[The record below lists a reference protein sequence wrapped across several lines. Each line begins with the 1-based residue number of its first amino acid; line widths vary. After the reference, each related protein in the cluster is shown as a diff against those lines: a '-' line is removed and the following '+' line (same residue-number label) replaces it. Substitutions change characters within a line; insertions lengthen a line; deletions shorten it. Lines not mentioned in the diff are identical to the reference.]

1 MQQRLRMQV
10 AVLLQ
15 GLEGLKE
22 VCPGVRSCL
31 IEYEPRTLSLISL
44 LDAVKAADAKLR
56 PVRSGI

>member
-1 MQQRLRMQV
+1 MQV

-31 IEYEPRTLSLISL
+31 IEYEPRTLSLL
-44 LDAVKAADAKLR
+44 TKTCNDWHEGL
-56 PVRSGI
+56 